1 MDRIGFTFRTAR
13 NLLVKFNLRV
23 CAGIFL
29 IALTAFSTVEAQ
41 SPLVSRASSSLQS
54 RQEVLKSIPFD
65 QMTADKR
72 QKIERIVNR
81 PSVYRRLPVQL
92 TAADPQLFTFLVR
105 NPEIVIN
112 MWQLMGATQIQFQRS
127 GPYTFKLN
135 DGAGTTSR
143 VELVYGTPDIHIFY
157 AEGFYDGPL
166 VPRRLRGSC
175 VMVLASG
182 RGEQRG
188 TAYLT
193 SRLDVF
199 LQVEQLGVE
208 LLAKT
213 LHPLVGSTVDKNYAD
228 TVRFV
233 GQLSR
238 ASARNRA
245 GIERLTARLSQV
257 DPEVRRQL
265 QKITARIVES
275 DKKPGKDITSPLSPL
290 KPVREAQRPSGSSR

>member
-1 MDRIGFTFRTAR
+1 MDRIGFTFRIAR
-13 NLLVKFNLRV
+13 NSCVAFNLRI
-23 CAGIFL
+23 CTGIFL
-29 IALTAFSTVEAQ
+29 IALTALSAVSAQ
-41 SPLVSRASSSLQS
+41 TPTGQRASSSPQS

-65 QMTADKR
+65 QMTPSKR
-72 QKIERIVNR
+72 QKIERVVNK
-81 PSVYRRLPVQL
+81 PSVYRRLPIQL

-105 NPEIVIN
+105 NPEVVIN

-127 GPYTFKLN
+127 GQYTFGLN

-166 VPRRLRGSC
+166 LPRRLRGKC
-175 VMVLASG
+175 VMVLGSG
-182 RGEQRG
+182 RSDQRG
-188 TAYLT
+188 QTYLT

-199 LQVEQLGVE
+199 LQLDQLGVE

-213 LHPLVGSTVDKNYAD
+213 LHPLLGSTVDKNYAD

-238 ASARNRA
+238 ATARNRA
-245 GIERLTARLSQV
+245 GIERLTARLAHV
-257 DPEVRRQL
+257 DPVIRRQF
-265 QKITARIVES
+265 QKITAQIVET
-275 DKKPGKDITSPLSPL
+275 DKASAKRVASPVPTVKSL
-290 KPVREAQRPSGSSR
+290 REAQRPTGSSR

>member
-1 MDRIGFTFRTAR
+1 MDRIGFTFSTAR
-13 NLLVKFNLRV
+13 NSLVEFNLRV
-23 CAGIFL
+23 CGGILL
-29 IALTAFSTVEAQ
+29 IALTVFSSAGAQ
-41 SPLVSRASSSLQS
+41 SPAVSRASSSLQS
-54 RQEVLKSIPFD
+54 RQEALKSIPFD
-65 QMTADKR
+65 QMTPGKR

-81 PSVYRRLPVQL
+81 PSVYRRLPIQL

-105 NPEIVIN
+105 NPEVVIN
-112 MWQLMGATQIQFQRS
+112 MWQLMGATQMQFQRS
-127 GPYTFKLN
+127 GQYTFQLN
-135 DGAGTTSR
+135 DGAGTSSR

-166 VPRRLRGSC
+166 MPRRLRGTC

-182 RGEQRG
+182 RRDQGGQ
-188 TAYLT
+188 AYLT

-213 LHPLVGSTVDKNYAD
+213 LHPLFGSTVDKNYAD

-245 GIERLTARLSQV
+245 GIERLTARLAQV

-265 QKITARIVES
+265 QKITARIVET
-275 DKKPGKDITSPLSPL
+275 DKTSAKRVESPVSTL
-290 KPVREAQRPSGSSR
+290 KSLREAQRPSGSSR

>member
-1 MDRIGFTFRTAR
+1 MDRIGFTFGTAR
-13 NLLVKFNLRV
+13 NSLVEFNLRV
-23 CAGIFL
+23 CGSVFL
-29 IALTAFSTVEAQ
+29 IALTAFSSAAAQ
-41 SPLVSRASSSLQS
+41 APLVSRASSSLQS
-54 RQEVLKSIPFD
+54 RQEALKSIPFD
-65 QMTADKR
+65 QMTAGKR

-105 NPEIVIN
+105 NPEVVIN

-166 VPRRLRGSC
+166 VPRPLRGTC

-182 RGEQRG
+182 RSEQRE
-188 TAYLT
+188 ADYLT

-213 LHPLVGSTVDKNYAD
+213 LHPLIGSTVDKNYAD

-245 GIERLTARLSQV
+245 GIERLTARLAQV

-265 QKITARIVES
+265 QKITARIVET
-275 DKKPGKDITSPLSPL
+275 DKAAAKRVASPVSAS
-290 KPVREAQRPSGSSR
+290 KSVREAQRPSGSSR